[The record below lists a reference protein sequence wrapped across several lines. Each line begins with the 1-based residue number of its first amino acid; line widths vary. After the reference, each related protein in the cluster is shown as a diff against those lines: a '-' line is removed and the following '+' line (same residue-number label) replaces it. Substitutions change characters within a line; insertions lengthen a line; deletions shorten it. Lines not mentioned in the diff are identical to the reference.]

1 MIKKRATTAVT
12 RNDLKGENLE
22 SYKVIEA
29 EERLENKIKP
39 RLDYSDPANFATYGS
54 AEEYYVASVDNIQDM
69 YPYDGSKFEKTE
81 WHVSGSGL
89 DNYLFDNRYPRRN
102 GNITISHDGWGGSDA
117 DVDDFFLPTDK
128 EYITIKG
135 GPNTDADAQNLASL
149 FPSENGKANI
159 IDSSENQEANLTLG
173 GGNTVEFWMKK
184 AFFPHPHEVVL
195 DVVATGSALSDR
207 FCIYLTSSGEVG
219 IKYSVGASDFDNSYT
234 VETLTDD
241 AWHHYA
247 ISITA
252 TGTGS
257 LYVDGNIFST
267 ATGGTT
273 TTKATTPLIAAIGS
287 YMSASAFDGTAFP
300 TNTPGWCKLSAS
312 LDEFRFWKTA
322 RTAEQ
327 IGLNWNTQIFGGTNT
342 DTANTD
348 LGVYY
353 KFNEGIMD
361 TSQDATVLDYS
372 GRISNGAWTGY
383 TSGARSLT
391 SAMVESGA
399 SAEEFKD
406 PIIYATNPDVYA
418 LRDELR
424 VEGLVYDQQNNASLY
439 NSIPSYMR
447 DEDGG
452 QQNILK
458 LTQIMSSY
466 FDSLQAS
473 IGEVNKIKNLSYPSG
488 SESEYHFSKKNVQ
501 NLGFDTE
508 NFFIEATVLEKFMH
522 KNDSGDLEYKLSEIK
537 NLIYQNIYNNLSF
550 IMSSKGTEKSFRN
563 LARCFGVD
571 EKLLKLKIYSNNEE
585 YALEDKY
592 ANAVVKKNMV
602 DFSDPTRFEATM
614 FQTSSAETPTRSWIS
629 SSADFAKQHGMT
641 LEADVTFLKKPST
654 KSSHYFDT
662 PFLSSSIFG
671 AKGATTD
678 DLTWLATDNGDLQV
692 YAVREERNGDSAYFQ
707 LTSSA
712 LGINLTSSIFG
723 DVHVGERWNLAAK
736 VKNSSLNVAGDYTIE
751 FQGVNSDGDRIDNS
765 FLITASLGDTEAQA
779 FLASGKRVYAGAYRT
794 NFTGSVITK
803 TDALVSSV
811 RYWAKHLS
819 EGAIT
824 NHAKDATS
832 YGIKDANRPLFNSG
846 NDMPAIDTLLLDWE
860 FNMASDSD
868 AAGEFTI
875 LDFSSGSADK
885 GEFGYFHAGKGYDFP
900 VSTRVINRE
909 YVNTLPRVNPENA
922 AGADMVKV
930 LTQAEEI
937 KEELSNPT
945 NLVFSVE
952 KSLYQEISDEMLKFF
967 STSADLA
974 SLFMKPTDKYNTA
987 NQELALIRQKFFE
1000 KMQNSPDVNKF
1011 YEYFKWID
1019 DAVVA
1024 MLRQQLPAAAEVVGG
1039 SINIIESHILERNKI
1054 THKAPTYAT
1063 SKSPVYEGSVRTP
1076 YNERLK

>member
-39 RLDYSDPANFATYGS
+39 RLDYSDPASFVTYGS
-54 AEEYYVASVDNIQDM
+54 AEEYYGASVDNITNM

-102 GNITISHDGWGGSDA
+102 GHVTISHDGWGGFDA
-117 DVDDFFLPTDK
+117 NVDEFFLPTDK

-135 GPNTDADAQNLASL
+135 GPNTDVAAQNLASL
-149 FPSENGKANI
+149 FPSDNGKANI

-184 AFFPHPHEVVL
+184 ASFPHPHEVVL

-207 FCIYLTSSGEVG
+207 FCIYLTSSNHVG
-219 IKYSVGASDFDNSYT
+219 VKYKVGASDFQSTYAAT
-234 VETLTDD
+234 TLTDD
-241 AWHHYA
+241 TWHHYA

-257 LYVDGNIFST
+257 LYVDGIQSGSSVP
-267 ATGGTT
+267 GGDT
-273 TTKATTPLIAAIGS
+273 TTKAETPLIASIGS
-287 YMSASAFDGTAFP
+287 YMSASAFNDTAFP
-300 TNTPGWCKLSAS
+300 TNTTGWCKLSAS

-322 RTAEQ
+322 RTAEE
-327 IGLNWNTQIFGGTNT
+327 IGLNWNTQVFGGTNT
-342 DTANTD
+342 DTANTG

-406 PIIYATNPDVYA
+406 PIIYATNPDVLA
-418 LRDELR
+418 LREELR
-424 VEGLVYDQQNNASLY
+424 IEGLVYDQQNNASLY

-452 QQNILK
+452 QQNLLK

-466 FDSLQAS
+466 LDSLQAQ
-473 IGEVNKIKNLSYPSG
+473 IGEVSKIKTLSYPSG
-488 SESEYHFSKKNVQ
+488 SEQEYSFARKNVQ
-501 NLGFDTE
+501 NLGFDTQD
-508 NFFIEATVLEKFMH
+508 FFIDANILEKFMH
-522 KNDSGDLEYKLSEIK
+522 KNNTAEFEYKLSEIK

-550 IMSSKGTEKSFRN
+550 VMSSKGTEKSFRN
-563 LARCFGVD
+563 LVRCFGID
-571 EKLLKLKIYSNNEE
+571 EKLLKLRVYSNNEE
-585 YALEDKY
+585 YTLEDKY
-592 ANAVVKKNMV
+592 ANAVIKKNMI
-602 DFSDPTRFEATM
+602 DFSETDRFESTV
-614 FQTSSAETPTRSWIS
+614 FQTSSAEAPTRSWIS
-629 SSADFAKQHGMT
+629 SSADFAKQNGMT
-641 LEADVTFLKKPST
+641 LESDITFLKKPGP
-654 KSSHYFDT
+654 SSAHYTDI
-662 PFLSSSIFG
+662 PFLSSSLFG
-671 AKGATTD
+671 CHGANSD
-678 DLTWLATDNGDLQV
+678 SLTWTGNGDLQV
-692 YAVREERNGDSAYFQ
+692 YAVRTKKNSESAFFQ

-712 LGINLTSSIFG
+712 LGIDLTSSVYG
-723 DVHVGERWNLAAK
+723 AVNTGERWNLAAK
-736 VKNSSLNVAGDYTIE
+736 VKNNSLNIAGTYTIE

-765 FLITASLGDTEAQA
+765 FLLTASLDSATAQS
-779 FLASGKRVYAGAYRT
+779 FLTSGKRVYAGAHHT
-794 NFTGSVITK
+794 DFTGTTLAK
-803 TDALVSSV
+803 TDALLSSV
-811 RYWAKHLS
+811 RYWAKYLT

-832 YGIKDANRPLFNSG
+832 YGIKDANRPLYNSG

-860 FNMASDSD
+860 FDTVSKTDSS
-868 AAGEFTI
+868 GEFI
-875 LDFSSGSADK
+875 ALDFSSGSAEK
-885 GEFGYFHAGKGYDFP
+885 GEFGYFHAGRGYGFP
-900 VSTRVINRE
+900 VSTTVINRE
-909 YVNTLPRVNPENA
+909 YVNTLPRINPENSN
-922 AGADMVKV
+922 GADMVKV

-937 KEELSNPT
+937 KQEFSNPT

-987 NQELALIRQKFFE
+987 NHELVLIRQKFFE
-1000 KMQNSPDVNKF
+1000 KMQNTPDASKF

-1019 DAVVA
+1019 DAVIS
-1024 MLRQQLPAAAEVVGG
+1024 MLRQQLPAGAEIVDG
-1039 SINIIESHILERNKI
+1039 SGNIIESHILERNKI
-1054 THKAPTYAT
+1054 IHKTPTYAT
-1063 SKSPVYEGSVRTP
+1063 TKSPIYEGSIRNP
-1076 YNERLK
+1076 NNERME